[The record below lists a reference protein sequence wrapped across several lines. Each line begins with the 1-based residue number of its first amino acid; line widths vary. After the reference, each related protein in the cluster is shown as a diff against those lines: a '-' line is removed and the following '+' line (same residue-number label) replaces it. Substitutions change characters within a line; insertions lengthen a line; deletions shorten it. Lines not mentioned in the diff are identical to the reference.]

1 VSAAAPDAD
10 AFLTAVGQLQERDS
24 GLTALEAGLLVA
36 AHANI
41 ARDSRTF
48 ARLLDIEHALVL
60 RAVNG
65 LAQRGGLLH
74 IENKEARTM
83 RTHFSLG
90 EAAERLFAA
99 DRP

>member
-10 AFLTAVGQLQERDS
+10 AYLAAVGQLQERDN

-36 AHANI
+36 AYANI

-74 IENKEARTM
+74 IEKKDGRTM
-83 RTHFSLG
+83 RTHFSLS
-90 EAAERLFAA
+90 EAAKCLLAA
-99 DRP
+99 AGP